1 MEAGG
6 FTLQADALALGNPAQ
21 GDTVSFSVLTVDKGV
36 ATLGDFVL
44 LKNKQAPPTL

>member
-6 FTLQADALALGNPAQ
+6 FTLDVDSLALGNPAI

-44 LKNKQAPPTL
+44 LKNSAPPA